1 VLSVYHA
8 VVNITQMFALTGL
21 LYLC

>member
-21 LYLC
+21 LYLG